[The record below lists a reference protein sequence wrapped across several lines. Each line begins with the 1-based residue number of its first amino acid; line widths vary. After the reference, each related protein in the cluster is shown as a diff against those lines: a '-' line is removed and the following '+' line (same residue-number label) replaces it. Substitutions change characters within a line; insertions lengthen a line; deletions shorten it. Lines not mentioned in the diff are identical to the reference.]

1 MKAPILQYPDFEKPF
16 TLYTDASGTGL
27 GAVLAQKD
35 SENKERVIAYASKS
49 LNKAEL
55 NYGITDKECLA
66 VIWAIKHFEQ
76 YLGLLPFQVVTDHS
90 ALKYLQT
97 AKVPTGQRA
106 WWIMYLQQ
114 FEFEIVH
121 RPGKENRNA
130 DALSRIPEIECNFI
144 RVEIEEGEGTP
155 SNFSELDGETNLS
168 KEKDEIDYEG
178 DSEDNTDNDSNYS
191 NRHYT
196 YTSDFSRELLKDLD
210 YEIKEIEELQKQR
223 KEKLEKLRIT
233 ADQIK
238 ANTSELLGEPSRKR
252 KSRIEVKDTGSDD
265 ESITKV
271 RSPIA
276 YSCYSEIWCNC
287 NVHDLF
293 EYPEESD
300 DEIEQKNESY
310 YSEKHAEEIISHYGD
325 NFVKNENGWGP
336 EYYDNETLNET
347 WGLPDLSDEGEQQI
361 EEIWEVWTVA

>member
-1 MKAPILQYPDFEKPF
+1 
-16 TLYTDASGTGL
+16 
-27 GAVLAQKD
+27 
-35 SENKERVIAYASKS
+35 
-49 LNKAEL
+49 
-55 NYGITDKECLA
+55 
-66 VIWAIKHFEQ
+66 
-76 YLGLLPFQVVTDHS
+76 
-90 ALKYLQT
+90 
-97 AKVPTGQRA
+97 
-106 WWIMYLQQ
+106 MYLQQ

-210 YEIKEIEELQKQR
+210 HEIKEIEELQKQR

-265 ESITKV
+265 ESITEV

-276 YSCYSEIWCNC
+276 YSCCGEIWCNC
-287 NVHDLF
+287 NVHDPF

-300 DEIEQKNESY
+300 DEVEQENESY

-325 NFVKNENGWGP
+325 NFVKNENG
-336 EYYDNETLNET
+336 
-347 WGLPDLSDEGEQQI
+347 
-361 EEIWEVWTVA
+361 